1 MADIVIVSDSLAAVR
16 TKARTR
22 SETVT
27 VSEQALREQLKVRPL
42 PTQTLTISDAV
53 VRLTAKAA
61 IKTLS
66 DNVTISDSAL
76 LAKAKTRTISET
88 TTIAETIQAY
98 KNDEPLIP
106 PIPPALPEV
115 PNLIGTRERAV
126 RAVRRA
132 PRAIVIDEIK
142 NVAIA
147 PLKLLAFSDSN
158 NKAIAKIGIK
168 PRPTPNVALSKML
181 VARSQMSL
189 AQCSIKTQLQPMEV
203 KANMRLPLSSLHLTT
218 AKLKLRPQA
227 QSIHA
232 LKAVNFEKMHKLTRI
247 MKVAMLIENLS

>member
-1 MADIVIVSDSLAAVR
+1 MADIVTVSDSLDAVR

-42 PTQTLTISDAV
+42 PTQTLTISDGV

-66 DNVTISDSAL
+66 DNVTISESAL

-142 NVAIA
+142 NIAIA

-158 NKAIAKIGIK
+158 NKAIVGIK
-168 PRPTPNVALSKML
+168 PRPTPNVALSGVSL
-181 VARSQMSL
+181 ARSQPMIANSG
-189 AQCSIKTQLQPMEV
+189 IKTQLQPNIV
-203 KANMRLPLSSLHLTT
+203 KARLSLPLSSLHLTT
-218 AKLKLRPQA
+218 AKLKLRPQL
-227 QSIHA
+227 QTMHA
-232 LKAVNFEKMHKLTRI
+232 LKAVNFEKMYKLTRI
-247 MKVAMLIENLS
+247 MKIAMLAESL